1 MRPDARFRRQTSL
14 CGGAKASRPAISVIS
29 DPDLKSFCA
38 TGTTEYDGLSQ
49 DRDFNLDVNVCDQCC
64 SG

>member
-1 MRPDARFRRQTSL
+1 MRR
-14 CGGAKASRPAISVIS
+14 AKARHPAISVIS
-29 DPDLKSFCA
+29 DPELKSFCA

-49 DRDFNLDVNVCDQCC
+49 DRDFNLDVNVCDNLDVNVCDQCC